1 MISPIH
7 QQLFNR
13 IISFSIDESSASF
26 PFSQKLAQQ
35 QGWSV
40 AYTERVITE
49 YKRFI
54 FLCCISPNGASPSED
69 VDDVWHLHLTYT
81 ENYWKKF
88 CADTLGRDIHHHPSR
103 GGSQEK
109 EKHLLW
115 YADTLA
121 LYEQV
126 FSEKPPPDIWP
137 QPAIEKPEA
146 VPALPSEPI
155 YPFHRAYW
163 LGLLALPVAVLLL
176 YGQFNP
182 YRLNGPQ
189 FAWFYGTC
197 IVALLSF
204 FQLLAGWRTEFAES
218 LIQLFGQRRWT
229 PFQLAR
235 YVHSQRKAIETAVVD
250 LAARKLLLPA
260 PGYRFEWVGEKA
272 VAPGDSNPVA
282 IELAKRYSN
291 YEGLMMQQINSCYNE
306 LGTFDTDLQQIR
318 ERFNWGS
325 VIFIWLMTAAVAV
338 MGFARIL
345 QGFSHGKPVGYLL
358 ILMIV
363 AAFGV
368 VVLWQRCR
376 VAAALKRAFKDMYTI
391 GQLPVE
397 ESSNDDAINYIF
409 AGIAGLVSIK
419 YADQLYLQRNL
430 SRYKENSSLDGSGS
444 GCGSG
449 CGSNGCGGDGG
460 SSCGGGGCGG
470 CGGD

>member
-1 MISPIH
+1 MLSVHPD
-7 QQLFNR
+7 LWNR
-13 IISFSIDESSASF
+13 IKAFSIDEENASF

-40 AYTERVITE
+40 AYTERVIAE

-109 EKHLLW
+109 EKHQQW

-126 FSEKPPPDIWP
+126 FSEKPPADIWP
-137 QPAIEKPEA
+137 SLATEKPEA
-146 VPALPSEPI
+146 VPDLPAEPI
-155 YPFHRAYW
+155 YPLHRAYW
-163 LGLLALPVAVLLL
+163 LGLLLLPVTVLFL
-176 YGQFNP
+176 YGKSNP
-182 YRLNGPQ
+182 YHLNGPQ
-189 FAWFYGTC
+189 FVWFYGTC
-197 IVALLSF
+197 IVVLLSF
-204 FQLLAGWRTEFAES
+204 FQLVAGWRTEFAGT
-218 LIQLFGQRRWT
+218 LIQIFGERRWT
-229 PFQLAR
+229 AFQLAR

-272 VAPGDSNPVA
+272 VATDDNNPVA
-282 IELAKRYSN
+282 IEMAKRYSN
-291 YEGLMMQQINSCYNE
+291 HEGVMMQQINSCYNE

-318 ERFNWGS
+318 ERFSWVS
-325 VIFIWLMTAAVAV
+325 TIIIWILAAAIGIL
-338 MGFARIL
+338 GFTRIL
-345 QGFSHGKPVGYLL
+345 QGVSHAKPVGYLL

-376 VAAALKRAFKDMYTI
+376 VAAALKRAFKDLYTV
-391 GQLPVE
+391 GQLPVDE
-397 ESSNDDAINYIF
+397 NSSDDAVNYIF
-409 AGIAGLVSIK
+409 AGIAAVTSVGYVN
-419 YADQLYLQRNL
+419 QLYLQRNL
-430 SRYKENSSLDGSGS
+430 SRYKENSSLDGS
-444 GCGSG
+444 GSG